1 MTKKTIEQL
10 ELMIRREVMR
20 LEKSFTEDYL
30 INSRTVNILSERVR
44 AIEGKDIVL
53 LISNILAKCDFCHN
67 NTYRYKCLKNMTCS
81 TCIYNFLNKRLTDMK
96 NENKKGSGNT

>member
-10 ELMIRREVMR
+10 ELMMRREVMR
-20 LEKSFTEDYL
+20 LEKSLTEDYL

-44 AIEGKDIVL
+44 AIEGTDIVL
-53 LISNILAKCDFCHN
+53 SISKILAKCDFCH
-67 NTYRYKCLKNMTCS
+67 NTYRYKCLKNMPCS

>member
-53 LISNILAKCDFCHN
+53 SISNILAKCDFCHN
-67 NTYRYKCLKNMTCS
+67 NTYHYKCLKNMPCS

>member
-20 LEKSFTEDYL
+20 LEKSFTEDL
-30 INSRTVNILSERVR
+30 VRNSNTMRILSERVR

-67 NTYRYKCLKNMTCS
+67 NTYRYKCLKNMPCS

>member
-1 MTKKTIEQL
+1 MNKKTIEQI
-10 ELMIRREVMR
+10 ELMLRREVMR
-20 LEKSFTEDYL
+20 LEKSFTEDL
-30 INSRTVNILSERVR
+30 VRNSSTMRVLSERVR

-53 LISNILAKCDFCHN
+53 PISNILAKCDFCHN
-67 NTYRYKCLKNMTCS
+67 NTYRYKCLKNMPCS

>member
-10 ELMIRREVMR
+10 ELMMRREVMR

-53 LISNILAKCDFCHN
+53 SISNILAKCEQREQRERAKAGPGGDCGSLLER
-67 NTYRYKCLKNMTCS
+67 RYGGMGRRTHGIPGG
-81 TCIYNFLNKRLTDMK
+81 T
-96 NENKKGSGNT
+96 GNH

>member
-10 ELMIRREVMR
+10 ELMMRREVMR

-53 LISNILAKCDFCHN
+53 SISNILAKCEQRERAKAGPGGDCGSLLER
-67 NTYRYKCLKNMTCS
+67 RYGGMWRRTHGIPGG
-81 TCIYNFLNKRLTDMK
+81 T
-96 NENKKGSGNT
+96 GNH

>member
-10 ELMIRREVMR
+10 ELMMRREFMR

-53 LISNILAKCDFCHN
+53 SISNILAKCDFCHN
-67 NTYRYKCLKNMTCS
+67 NTYRYKCLKNMPCS
-81 TCIYNFLNKRLTDMK
+81 TCIYNFLNKRLTDMQ

>member
-10 ELMIRREVMR
+10 ELMMRREFMR

-53 LISNILAKCDFCHN
+53 SISNILAKCDFCHN
-67 NTYRYKCLKNMTCS
+67 TYRYKCLKNMPCS

>member
-10 ELMIRREVMR
+10 ELMMRREVMR

-44 AIEGKDIVL
+44 AIEGK
-53 LISNILAKCDFCHN
+53 ILFCQLV
-67 NTYRYKCLKNMTCS
+67 T
-81 TCIYNFLNKRLTDMK
+81 F
-96 NENKKGSGNT
+96 

>member
-1 MTKKTIEQL
+1 MTKKTIKQL
-10 ELMIRREVMR
+10 ELMMRREFMR

-53 LISNILAKCDFCHN
+53 SISNILAKCDFCHN
-67 NTYRYKCLKNMTCS
+67 NTYRYKCLKNMPCS

>member
-10 ELMIRREVMR
+10 ETMIHNECRR
-20 LEKSFTEDYL
+20 LEQSFDEDL
-30 INSRTVNILSERVR
+30 IRISSTMRILSERVR
-44 AIEGKDIVL
+44 AIEGTDIVL
-53 LISNILAKCDFCHN
+53 SISNILAKCDFCHN
-67 NTYRYKCLKNMTCS
+67 NTYRYKCLKNMPCS

>member
-10 ELMIRREVMR
+10 ELMMRREFMR

-44 AIEGKDIVL
+44 ALEGKDIVL
-53 LISNILAKCDFCHN
+53 SISNILAKCDFCHN
-67 NTYRYKCLKNMTCS
+67 TYRYKCLKNMPCS